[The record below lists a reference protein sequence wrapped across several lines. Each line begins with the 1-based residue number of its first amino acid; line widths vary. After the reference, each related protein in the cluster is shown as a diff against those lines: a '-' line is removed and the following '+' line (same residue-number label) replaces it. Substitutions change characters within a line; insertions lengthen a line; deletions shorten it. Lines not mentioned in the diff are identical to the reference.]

1 MVTLGVFVCMN
12 TLERFLLCLFS
23 PNLYFSTKFDDYLD
37 VHEELE
43 HTTISTCVFTW
54 TLTIRYTVPL
64 TIQDNIP
71 LDALIKYVA

>member
-43 HTTISTCVFTW
+43 HTTNFHTCFLHGHLQYDT
-54 TLTIRYTVPL
+54 RYPVQYRVT
-64 TIQDNIP
+64 
-71 LDALIKYVA
+71 YF